1 MIDELAHAAHTI
13 RILITILVHTL
24 RKRKMA
30 DSSFWLYKL
39 DEMLGQLKSLHLVP
53 VVAPG

>member
-1 MIDELAHAAHTI
+1 MIDGLAHAAHNT

-24 RKRKMA
+24 RKRKRA

-39 DEMLGQLKSLHLVP
+39 DETLGQLKSLHLVP
-53 VVAPG
+53 VVAPR